1 VKTREGKGQ
10 RQQIKVK
17 GKLQRQ
23 ARELTPDIKR
33 SHNISPYSETTSLHS
48 TLRTPSAPIA

>member
-1 VKTREGKGQ
+1 VR
-10 RQQIKVK
+10 
-17 GKLQRQ
+17 GKLQGQ

-33 SHNISPYSETTSLHS
+33 SHNNSPYSETTSLHS